1 MLRLVSLLFPWLQ
14 ALPLICLRQVTTG
27 MLLQENRTWTTRAAD
42 SVLSMLAFLR
52 ISPVLVYFR
61 PSEKFPLTSGF
72 VSRETVANV
81 DTVIII
87 SVDVEAVNWRGVVW
101 RS

>member
-1 MLRLVSLLFPWLQ
+1 
-14 ALPLICLRQVTTG
+14 
-27 MLLQENRTWTTRAAD
+27 
-42 SVLSMLAFLR
+42 MLAFLK
-52 ISPVLVYFR
+52 ISLVLVYFR
-61 PSEKFPLTSGF
+61 PSEKFSLTSGF